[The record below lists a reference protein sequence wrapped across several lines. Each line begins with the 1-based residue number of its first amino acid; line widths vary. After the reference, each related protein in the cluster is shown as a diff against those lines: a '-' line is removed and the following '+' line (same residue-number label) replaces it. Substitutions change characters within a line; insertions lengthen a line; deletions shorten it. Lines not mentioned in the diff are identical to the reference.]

1 LTSVGLSRSPTVSRT
16 VLIRRVTFDLIG
28 LPPTPAEIDDFV
40 NNPSPCA
47 EEELIDRLLRE
58 AIEKASV
65 DAVRELAL
73 PLQSRALALLLNVPE
88 REAATWIGWG
98 VHVFFDEGGLSEN
111 KGSVLD
117 TYLHQQ
123 LDRAAA
129 NPGEDFFS
137 ALAQATFRGRPLT
150 RAEMMG
156 FANLTFAGGRDTVIN
171 SITSVLGYLGRHPEA
186 LEYLRQD
193 PKRIVLASEEFFRV
207 TSPITHLGRV
217 CPVDTDVHG
226 VTVKAGDRVS
236 LCWASANRDESVFE
250 APEEVRLD
258 RKPNPHLA
266 FGFGPHLCLGAP
278 HARLIVRTLLQKCI
292 DRVAGI
298 RVLGLEN
305 NVENQ
310 TSYQR
315 VSGYK
320 SLTISLTAIDPPTG
334 PGGSV

>member
-1 LTSVGLSRSPTVSRT
+1 M
-16 VLIRRVTFDLIG
+16 
-28 LPPTPAEIDDFV
+28 
-40 NNPSPCA
+40 
-47 EEELIDRLLRE
+47 
-58 AIEKASV
+58 
-65 DAVRELAL
+65 
-73 PLQSRALALLLNVPE
+73 
-88 REAATWIGWG
+88 
-98 VHVFFDEGGLSEN
+98 
-111 KGSVLD
+111 LD
-117 TYLHQQ
+117 NHLHQQ
-123 LDRAAA
+123 LDRAEA

-137 ALAQATFRGRPLT
+137 ALTQATFRGRPLT

-171 SITSVLGYLGRHPEA
+171 SITSVLAYLGRHPEA

-217 CPVDTDVHG
+217 CPVDTNVHG

-258 RKPNPHLA
+258 RKPNPHVA

-298 RVLGLEN
+298 RVLGFED

-315 VSGYK
+315 ISGYK
-320 SLTISLTAIDPPTG
+320 SLTISLTAIRPPSG
-334 PGGSV
+334 AGELA